1 MQHQPDQEDP
11 HQHQKTEKVSPK
23 LPAQAEAGLRSGPGL
38 QLSPVFPDQAEV
50 GAGDAEKHMAPV
62 DCTGL
67 AAAAGTRWLCKHC
80 GLVHRSKVRG

>member
-1 MQHQPDQEDP
+1 M
-11 HQHQKTEKVSPK
+11 SPK
-23 LPAQAEAGLRSGPGL
+23 LPAQAEGSLRSGPVL
-38 QLSPVFPDQAEV
+38 QLSHVFPVQAEV
-50 GAGDAEKHMAPV
+50 AAGDAEKHMAPV